1 MRSPNHELETLREA
15 DLLRTLKTWHSAAL
29 PQLAPTSGNPLLNF
43 SSNDYLGL
51 SQHPALR
58 DAAIEAT
65 RRHGTGATASRL
77 VCGTFHYHRE
87 LEKFIA
93 SLKETDD
100 ARLFANGYST
110 AMGTIPA
117 LVGKGDTII
126 LDKLCHAC
134 LIDAAKLSG
143 ATMRVFPHNNL
154 ERLET
159 ILQKTHEASSPST
172 RTLIVTESVFSMD
185 GDLCPLEELV
195 ALKEKYH
202 ALLLLDEAHALGV
215 LGERG
220 LGLAEELNLQGAVDF
235 QMGTLGKAAGSAG
248 GYLAASQ
255 PWIDLLTN
263 KARSFI
269 YSTAPPPAQVA
280 ASLAALQLI
289 SSAEGA
295 TLREKLR
302 HNLGLLDFPTSSPQ
316 GPSAIV
322 PLILGDNATALAASQ
337 SLLAAG
343 LVIPAIRYPTV
354 PKNTARLRITLS
366 AAHSTSDIE
375 LNQALASSTLKS
387 LGVLPKPTLSSPK
400 TSCTTSCA
408 TIVSRFPES
417 ERAHPQPITS
427 QGSSAKHR
435 PTAA

>member
-1 MRSPNHELETLREA
+1 MRSPIHELEAIRED
-15 DLLRTLKTWHSAAL
+15 DLLRTLKIWNSEAL
-29 PQLAPTSGNPLLNF
+29 PKISNSSAETFLNF

-51 SQHPALR
+51 SQHPSLR

-77 VCGTFHYHRE
+77 VCGTFQYHRE
-87 LEKFIA
+87 LEERIA
-93 SLKETDD
+93 ALKECDD

-143 ATMRVFPHNNL
+143 ATIRVFPHNKL
-154 ERLET
+154 DRLEEL
-159 ILQKTHEASSPST
+159 LQITSKSAPDSS
-172 RTLIVTESVFSMD
+172 RTLIVAESIYSMD
-185 GDLCPLEELV
+185 GDMCPLWELV
-195 ALKEKYH
+195 TLKEKYG

-220 LGLAEELNLQGAVDF
+220 LGLAEELNLQSKIDF

-263 KARSFI
+263 QARSFI

-280 ASLAALQLI
+280 ASLAALEI
-289 SSAEGA
+289 ITSDEGRI
-295 TLREKLR
+295 LRESLN
-302 HNLGLLDFPTSSPQ
+302 HNLSLLTPHSTRTHGPTP
-316 GPSAIV
+316 IV
-322 PLILGDNATALAASQ
+322 PYLLGDSATALAASQ
-337 SLLAAG
+337 KLLAAG
-343 LVIPAIRYPTV
+343 FVIPAIRFPTV
-354 PKNTARLRITLS
+354 PKNTARLRITIS
-366 AAHSTSDIE
+366 AAHSPSEIE
-375 LNQALASSTLKS
+375 QLNQALASL
-387 LGVLPKPTLSSPK
+387 
-400 TSCTTSCA
+400 
-408 TIVSRFPES
+408 
-417 ERAHPQPITS
+417 
-427 QGSSAKHR
+427 
-435 PTAA
+435 